1 MDRSVELPSVR
12 CPEIGC
18 PLNCDGSCQDIST
31 ILLDVPDPDYGCDFG
46 CIRATSKPSD
56 ASDPLLC

>member
-1 MDRSVELPSVR
+1 MVRSVE
-12 CPEIGC
+12 
-18 PLNCDGSCQDIST
+18 
-31 ILLDVPDPDYGCDFG
+31 LLDVPDPDYGCDFG